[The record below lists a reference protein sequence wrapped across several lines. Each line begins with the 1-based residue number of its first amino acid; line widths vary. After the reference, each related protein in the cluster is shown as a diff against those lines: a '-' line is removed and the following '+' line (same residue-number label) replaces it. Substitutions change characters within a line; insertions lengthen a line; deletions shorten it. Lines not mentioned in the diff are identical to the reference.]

1 MLERPRLDRRL
12 AARLPA
18 FLRRRLMVVET
29 AIDASLAEFAEE
41 TAAGSR
47 ILDAGAGE
55 GAHAS
60 FFRHCR
66 YTSVDL
72 GVGDTSWDYSDLSAK
87 ANLVALPFEDGAFD
101 AAVNIVVL
109 EHTPEPA
116 RVLKEIA
123 RVLRPGGR
131 LLLVAP
137 QMWEVHQA
145 PHDYY
150 RFTRYGL
157 ARLLAEAALSD
168 PIIRPI
174 GGYFTLLGRRTL
186 NGLRFF
192 QNGWRW
198 LLFPF
203 AAAAAGTSAL
213 ILPLFDSLD
222 TSKDFTLAYVCFA
235 HKR

>member
-1 MLERPRLDRRL
+1 MLERSSLERRL

-29 AIDASLAEFAEE
+29 AIDDSLAEFAAE

-72 GVGDTSWDYSDLSAK
+72 GVGNTSWDYSELSAK

-145 PHDYY
+145 RHNYY
-150 RFTRYGL
+150 RFTRHGL

-198 LLFPF
+198 LLFPL

-235 HKR
+235 RKR